1 MRARTTQFALT
12 PRRAALIAALLAAAA
27 GWTATQTL
35 DWVIPAAH
43 GQQAG
48 RQGSASSGA
57 PQSGAM
63 GGFTGTS
70 NQGGASG
77 VSNPA
82 PGASAGQFGGNS
94 GEGRSATTTQAG
106 YLGGRVVPDDGGG
119 GGGGGGGTVT
129 PYSSPPVSLE
139 SLAASCPYAEPMGI
153 GAEGRISGEN
163 VLRLGAA
170 GAYLNPRADAAALQS
185 SASLLAGYQDAL
197 SGAKPDP
204 VLAGTYLGLVA
215 KEPVTADAVQ
225 RVSASLCVPVGIDQA
240 AAIANIAE
248 GQRQKLERDLQAR
261 AAATTP

>member
-1 MRARTTQFALT
+1 MRANATQLALT

-48 RQGSASSGA
+48 RQAGGGSSG
-57 PQSGAM
+57 PSQGTLGGGHTGA
-63 GGFTGTS
+63 T
-70 NQGGASG
+70 NQGGAG
-77 VSNPA
+77 GISNPD
-82 PGASAGQFGGNS
+82 PGSGAGNFGGNA
-94 GEGRSATTTQAG
+94 GEGSSTTNTRPG
-106 YLGGRVVPDDGGG
+106 YLGGRAGSDD

-129 PYSSPPVSLE
+129 PYSAPPVTLE
-139 SLAASCPYAEPMGI
+139 SLAASCPYAEPMGV
-153 GAEGRISGEN
+153 GPEGRIAGEN
-163 VLRLGAA
+163 VMRLGAA
-170 GAYLNPRADAAALQS
+170 GAYLNPRADAATLQS
-185 SASLLAGYQDAL
+185 SASMLAGYQDAL

-240 AAIANIAE
+240 TAIANIAE
-248 GQRQKLERDLQAR
+248 GQRQKLERDLQAK
-261 AAATTP
+261 AAAPKP